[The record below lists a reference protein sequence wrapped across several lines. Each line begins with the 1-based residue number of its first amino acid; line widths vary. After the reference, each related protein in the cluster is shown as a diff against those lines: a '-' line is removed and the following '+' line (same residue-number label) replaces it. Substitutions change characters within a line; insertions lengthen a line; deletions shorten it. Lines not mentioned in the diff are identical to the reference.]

1 MLARL
6 LLCCLM
12 LYVAG
17 VSNAVAEPRAG
28 SGCGELHVS
37 FYELGA
43 LYYRDANGDWAGI
56 DKDIIDELAKRLGC
70 SFITNTDSRVRIWTN
85 LALGKL
91 DMTVSGISSPERE
104 KLVHVVP
111 YMTDRNFVM
120 LRPDAAAHID
130 SLESF
135 LATPEYKVAVIKSFK
150 HGVIYDAWLDKLRA
164 QGRVYETSDYSSLL
178 RLFRLRRVDAV
189 LALGVCWVPIVRQER
204 MVGQYRLM
212 DWAPKDNFVAGL
224 VLSRQRV
231 QEASVAQ
238 FRRTIQN
245 MRDDGTLKAIFE
257 RHVGP
262 ELAAIMVNY

>member
-12 LYVAG
+12 WFAFA
-17 VSNAVAEPRAG
+17 SPASA
-28 SGCGELHVS
+28 GCGELRVS

-43 LYYRDANGDWAGI
+43 LYYRDASGEWTGI
-56 DKDIIDELAKRLGC
+56 DKDIVDEVGKRMGC
-70 SFITNTDSRVRIWTN
+70 RFIANTDSRVRIWTN
-85 LALGKL
+85 MVQGRL
-91 DMTVSGISSPERE
+91 DMTVSGIPTPERA
-104 KLVHVVP
+104 KFANIVP

-120 LRPDAAAHID
+120 LQPDAASHVD

-135 LATPEYKVAVIKSFK
+135 LAAPDYKVAVIKSFK

-178 RLFRLRRVDAV
+178 RLFKLRRVDAV
-189 LALGVCWVPIVRQER
+189 LALGVSWVPIVQQEQ
-204 MVGQYRLM
+204 MAGQYRLM

-224 VLSRQRV
+224 VLSRRRV
-231 QEASVAQ
+231 PEAAVGQ
-238 FRRTIQN
+238 FRRTIQA
-245 MRDDGTLKAIFE
+245 MREDGTLKTIFE

>member
-12 LYVAG
+12 LCATG
-17 VSNAVAEPRAG
+17 AARAAPVD

-43 LYYRDANGDWAGI
+43 LYYRDASGAWGGI
-56 DKDIIDELAKRLGC
+56 DKDIVDELGRRTGC
-70 SFITNTDSRVRIWTN
+70 RFIANTDSRVRIWAN
-85 LALGKL
+85 MAQGRL
-91 DMTVSGISSPERE
+91 DMTVSAIPTPERE
-104 KLVHVVP
+104 KWARILP

-120 LRPDAAAHID
+120 LQPEAATTVD
-130 SLESF
+130 SLDSF
-135 LATPEYKVAVIKSFK
+135 LAAPHLKVAVVKTFK
-150 HGVIYDAWLDKLRA
+150 HGLIYDAWLDKLRT

-178 RLFRLRRVDAV
+178 RLFKLHRVDAV
-189 LALGVCWVPIVRQER
+189 LALGVSWVPLVREEQ
-204 MVGQYRLM
+204 MTGQYRLM

-224 VLSRQRV
+224 VLSRSRV
-231 QEASVAQ
+231 KETSVEQ
-238 FRRTIQN
+238 FRRAIQA
-245 MRDDGTLKAIFE
+245 MREDGTLKAIFE

>member
-6 LLCCLM
+6 LFCCLM
-12 LYVAG
+12 LYAAG
-17 VSNAVAEPRAG
+17 AASAPEGPRPD

-56 DKDIIDELAKRLGC
+56 DKDIIDELARRLGC
-70 SFITNTDSRVRIWTN
+70 RFIPNTDSRVRIWTN

-91 DMTVSGISSPERE
+91 DMTVSGIATPERE
-104 KLVHVVP
+104 KLVQVVP
-111 YMTDRNFVM
+111 YMVDRNFVM
-120 LRPDAAAHID
+120 LRPDAAANID

-135 LATPEYKVAVIKSFK
+135 LAAPEYKVAVIKSFR
-150 HGVIYDAWLDKLRA
+150 HGAIYDAWLDKLRA
-164 QGRVYETSDYSSLL
+164 QGRVYETSDYTSLL

-189 LALGVCWVPIVRQER
+189 LAPGVSWMPIVQQEQ

-224 VLSRQRV
+224 VLSRRRV

-238 FRRTIQN
+238 FRRAIQN